1 MFNKAVIIPT
11 GNELSQQI
19 VIDTDSPLIMK
30 WLLQHDGT
38 IEVSRIAPV
47 IDQEDAI
54 IQAVQTQYETKQADL
69 IILIGGSGEGHLHS
83 TILGKDFT
91 HASLETILTDIHAGA
106 IYGKNGHMWSKLLIG
121 YYKKALV
128 FNLPGPYEEVE
139 VTIKAFLEAYAMDSH
154 DLQAINERMVN
165 ALKNKYG
172 A

>member
-54 IQAVQTQYETKQADL
+54 IQAVQT
-69 IILIGGSGEGHLHS
+69 
-83 TILGKDFT
+83 
-91 HASLETILTDIHAGA
+91 
-106 IYGKNGHMWSKLLIG
+106 
-121 YYKKALV
+121 
-128 FNLPGPYEEVE
+128 
-139 VTIKAFLEAYAMDSH
+139 
-154 DLQAINERMVN
+154 
-165 ALKNKYG
+165 
-172 A
+172 